1 MQREIMTSIPF
12 LSQPSAAAENAE
24 EDLAVAQDLKDTLDA
39 HRNGCVG
46 MAANIIGVPKRIIAF
61 VDEDFGGRI
70 LVMFNPHITAEDGA
84 FDTAEGCLSLQ
95 GERRTSDTSA
105 SKWII
110 WIGNSASATQRSPVS
125 PRRSSN
131 TRSTTAMA

>member
-12 LSQPSAAAENAE
+12 LSQPSAAAENTE

-46 MAANIIGVPKRIIAF
+46 MAK
-61 VDEDFGGRI
+61 
-70 LVMFNPHITAEDGA
+70 TAR
-84 FDTAEGCLSLQ
+84 SI
-95 GERRTSDTSA
+95 RRKVASRSRASAAPSDTSA